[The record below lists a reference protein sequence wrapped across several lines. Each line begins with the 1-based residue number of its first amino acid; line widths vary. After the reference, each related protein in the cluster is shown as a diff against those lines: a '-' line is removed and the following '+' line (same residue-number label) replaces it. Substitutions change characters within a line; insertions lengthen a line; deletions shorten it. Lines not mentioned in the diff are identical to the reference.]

1 MSKGT
6 KIIVAVLPVLLLI
19 GFAEAQTP
27 ITVKMTKGQ
36 AQVTSLTGKVSM
48 VCAGQTGAVDLKTY
62 DFIKPGCEVSTGV
75 DGRLEMVLPDR
86 SVVRFAQKT
95 KFKLVQAD
103 IGARGSRSVGISM
116 TLGKIWTNVRKSLV
130 GGGDRFEIS
139 CQNAVA
145 GVRGTIYRMD
155 VEMDQSAVVKVY
167 DGEVSVSGV
176 SQTQKPQP
184 PTTLG
189 PPKPVAGPTV
199 IEGPK
204 PVTMEQWVYIVRSMQ
219 QVQIT
224 SDGRA
229 LKPRDFTEEEDM
241 DDWVKWNKLR
251 DKQFDR

>member
-6 KIIVAVLPVLLLI
+6 KIIAAVLPVLLLL

-27 ITVKMTKGQ
+27 VTVKMTKGQ

-48 VCAGQTGAVDLKTY
+48 ACAGQTEAVYLKTY
-62 DFIKPGCEVSTGV
+62 DFIKPGCEVSTGA

-155 VEMDQSAVVKVY
+155 VERDQSAVVKVY
-167 DGEVSVSGV
+167 DGEVSVAGV
-176 SQTQKPQP
+176 SRTQTPQP
-184 PTTLG
+184 PTKLG
-189 PPKPVAGPTV
+189 PPQPVAGPTV

-219 QVQIT
+219 QIQIT

-241 DDWVKWNKLR
+241 DDWVKWNKQR
-251 DKQFDR
+251 DKQFEQ